1 MNKWVIIQ
9 DAHYM
14 PCYKNV
20 NARLVYLH
28 AAMCCDVGTYVYTT
42 SLRRMASEVG
52 ITLDALRHALKVLQR
67 DGLID
72 ILTAPQ
78 PAPQGAPQG
87 TPQPTPQPTPHLTYI
102 RINKIETTSR
112 TTSTTTSTTASTTSS
127 TTENAT
133 VISNKITKD
142 PSKSFTLSDA
152 RAKAGKL
159 KKTAEDRF
167 SLAEGV
173 AAAAVNEFLDLQRLK
188 KHSWEDEG
196 DMAAHFIGWI
206 EKRLWRLRNAAKT
219 AKSDHDARLEERQRV
234 EEEVAARTPV
244 DTLRAEIETLR
255 GWVRQH
261 EKNKNKEMADTMR
274 GALRQKE
281 AELCE
286 LTKESGTI
294 PSSHCG

>member
-9 DAHYM
+9 DARDL

-67 DGLID
+67 DGLIE

-78 PAPQGAPQG
+78 QAPR
-87 TPQPTPQPTPHLTYI
+87 PTPQPAPQLTPQLTPHLTYI
-102 RINKIETTSR
+102 KINKIETTSR
-112 TTSTTTSTTASTTSS
+112 TTSTTTSTTANTTVS
-127 TTENAT
+127 TTENTT

-142 PSKSFTLSDA
+142 LSKPFTLTNA
-152 RAKAGKL
+152 RECAGRL
-159 KKTAEDRF
+159 KKTAEVRF
-167 SLAEGV
+167 GLAEGV
-173 AAAAVNEFLDLQRLK
+173 AAGAVNEFLGLK
-188 KHSWEDEG
+188 ELTKHSWNDEG
-196 DMAAHFIGWI
+196 DFAAHFIAWC
-206 EKRLWRLRNAAKT
+206 EKRLWRLQKTPKT
-219 AKSDHDARLEERQRV
+219 AKSDHDARLAERQRV
-234 EEEVAARTPV
+234 EEEVAARTPA

-261 EKNKNKEMADTMR
+261 EKSKNKEMADTMR

-286 LTKESGTI
+286 LMKESGTI
-294 PSSHCG
+294 RSSHSG